1 MEIKKKNIAIT
12 IGTIIL
18 IFGIAGS
25 SFFVGFDY
33 GTEHPKNIIVREV
46 QGIENGKDESVD
58 FSLFWQAWEKIRSK
72 HVEGEKAAAQDLVY
86 GAIEGM
92 IGALDDPNTVF
103 FNPEDSEK
111 FNEDISGNFGG
122 IGAEIGI
129 RDKKLI
135 IVAPLKGTPAERA
148 GLKTND
154 HIIKIDD
161 TFSDN
166 LDVFE
171 AVKIIRGEPGTSVIL
186 LIKRESEEKTR
197 EVKIAR
203 EVITI
208 PTVDFTMKNDARG
221 NKIAH
226 VELYNFNSNTS
237 FVFYQKMVEALQAK
251 ADGIVLDLR
260 GNPGGYLEVAVDIA
274 GWFLEKGEVVVIEK
288 FKSGEE
294 EKFFTNGNT
303 ALKDIPVVV
312 LMNEGSASASEILAG
327 ALRDNRGS
335 KLVGTQSFG
344 KGTVQQ
350 LEALKGGSSL
360 KITIANWL
368 TPKGTIIE
376 KNGLAPDF
384 MVEFGEDDIKNEKDP
399 QLNKALEVLSNQLK

>member
-350 LEALKGGSSL
+350 LEPLKGGSSL